1 MTLPALHPDTNTNS
15 FSLTPRTPATLSMSS
30 MSFTHE
36 AMAQIRQL
44 CAFDEAYKIIPKQLR
59 HRYHGA
65 AKQFWQKEHVD
76 TKLPAFVFQFLKSH
90 KEEGW
95 GRILD
100 KDKLEKLS
108 TFVKR
113 HPTILRLR
121 AQKKKRSEKNK
132 RKKKKKKKKKKTTQS
147 VVVVA
152 AVTPIDLTGSS
163 DSEDENDV
171 VINNNNV
178 NTIAVQPRLS
188 PGDKVQ
194 IINEF
199 ALPAGPSD
207 RPHAFI
213 HAINSPGERQTYDIY
228 LTCSVKPEENVLW
241 APSWAR
247 DGLIRKNIKPLYLKR
262 FPSN

>member
-1 MTLPALHPDTNTNS
+1 
-15 FSLTPRTPATLSMSS
+15 

-36 AMAQIRQL
+36 EEELIAAVEDVRQL
-44 CAFDEAYKIIPKQLR
+44 LAFDATYEIIPKQLR
-59 HRYHGA
+59 DGYHRA
-65 AKQFWQKEHVD
+65 AEQFWQMGRVD

-90 KEEGW
+90 RVEPEDIK
-95 GRILD
+95 
-100 KDKLEKLS
+100 KLR
-108 TFVKR
+108 TFVGR
-113 HPTILRLR
+113 HPTILTLR

-188 PGDKVQ
+188 PGDEVQ

-199 ALPAGPSD
+199 ALPAGPRD
-207 RPHAFI
+207 RPHAI
-213 HAINSPGERQTYDIY
+213 ITAVNSPGERQTYDLI
-228 LTCSVKPEENVLW
+228 LTCFVEPEDNVLW
-241 APSWAR
+241 AR
-247 DGLIRKNIKPLYLKR
+247 DGRIRKDIKPLYLKR

>member
-1 MTLPALHPDTNTNS
+1 
-15 FSLTPRTPATLSMSS
+15 

-36 AMAQIRQL
+36 EEELIAAVEDVRQL
-44 CAFDEAYKIIPKQLR
+44 LAFDATYEIIPKQLR
-59 HRYHGA
+59 DGYHRA
-65 AKQFWQKEHVD
+65 AEQFWQMGRVD

-90 KEEGW
+90 KQGGW
-95 GRILD
+95 GRDLD
-100 KDKLEKLS
+100 RKKLHKLY

-113 HPTILRLR
+113 HPTILKIR
-121 AQKKKRSEKNK
+121 AQNKKNG
-132 RKKKKKKKKKKTTQS
+132 KKKKKKKKKKKITQR

-188 PGDKVQ
+188 PGDEVQ

-199 ALPAGPSD
+199 ALPAGPRD
-207 RPHAFI
+207 RPHAI
-213 HAINSPGERQTYDIY
+213 ITAVNSPGERQTYDLI
-228 LTCSVKPEENVLW
+228 LTCFVEPEDNVLW
-241 APSWAR
+241 AR
-247 DGLIRKNIKPLYLKR
+247 DGQIRKDIKPLYLKR

>member
-1 MTLPALHPDTNTNS
+1 MALPALHPDTNTNS
-15 FSLTPRTPATLSMSS
+15 FSLSPRTPATLSMSS
-30 MSFTHE
+30 MSFNTE
-36 AMAQIRQL
+36 DGLSVAV
-44 CAFDEAYKIIPKQLR
+44 AYVRRLLALDATYGIIPQQLR
-59 HRYHGA
+59 HRYRGA
-65 AKQFWQKEHVD
+65 AEQFLHGVVD
-76 TKLPAFVFQFLKSH
+76 TKLPAFVFQFRKSH
-90 KEEGW
+90 RVVPAE
-95 GRILD
+95 
-100 KDKLEKLS
+100 LEKLR
-108 TFVKR
+108 TFVGR
-113 HPTILRLR
+113 HPTILTLR

-171 VINNNNV
+171 AINNNNV
-178 NTIAVQPRLS
+178 NTIAVHPRLS
-188 PGDKVQ
+188 KGDQVQ

-207 RPHAFI
+207 LPHAFI

-241 APSWAR
+241 APSWV
-247 DGLIRKNIKPLYLKR
+247 DGRFRKDIKPLYLKR

>member
-1 MTLPALHPDTNTNS
+1 
-15 FSLTPRTPATLSMSS
+15 

-36 AMAQIRQL
+36 EEESMKHVRQL
-44 CAFDEAYKIIPKQLR
+44 CAFDDAYAIIPKRLR
-59 HRYHGA
+59 DGYHRA
-65 AKQFWQKEHVD
+65 AEQFWQMERVD

-90 KEEGW
+90 KEKGW
-95 GRILD
+95 GRILV
-100 KDKLEKLS
+100 KKELEKLS

-121 AQKKKRSEKNK
+121 AEKKERSEKNK
-132 RKKKKKKKKKKTTQS
+132 RKKKKKKKITQS

-188 PGDKVQ
+188 PGDEVQ

-199 ALPAGPSD
+199 ALPAGPRD

-241 APSWAR
+241 APSWV
-247 DGLIRKNIKPLYLKR
+247 DGRFRKDIKPLYLKR

>member
-1 MTLPALHPDTNTNS
+1 MTEEQKELSKSMEQVRRLLALDE
-15 FSLTPRTPATLSMSS
+15 M
-30 MSFTHE
+30 HE
-36 AMAQIRQL
+36 
-44 CAFDEAYKIIPKQLR
+44 IIPQQLR
-59 HRYHGA
+59 HRYRGA
-65 AKQFWQKEHVD
+65 AEQFLQGVVD

-132 RKKKKKKKKKKTTQS
+132 RKKKKKKKKKKITQS

-188 PGDKVQ
+188 KGDQVQ

-199 ALPAGPSD
+199 ALPAGPRD
-207 RPHAFI
+207 QPHAI
-213 HAINSPGERQTYDIY
+213 ITAINSPGERQTYDIY

-241 APSWAR
+241 APSWV
-247 DGLIRKNIKPLYLKR
+247 DGRIRKDIKPLYLKR

>member
-15 FSLTPRTPATLSMSS
+15 FSLSPRTPATLSMSS

-36 AMAQIRQL
+36 EEELSEAMEQVRRLLAL
-44 CAFDEAYKIIPKQLR
+44 DEMHEIIPQQLR
-59 HRYHGA
+59 HRYRGA
-65 AKQFWQKEHVD
+65 AKQFLRDGVVD

-90 KEEGW
+90 RVEPEDIK
-95 GRILD
+95 
-100 KDKLEKLS
+100 KLR
-108 TFVKR
+108 TFVGR
-113 HPTILRLR
+113 HPTILTLR

-241 APSWAR
+241 APSWV
-247 DGLIRKNIKPLYLKR
+247 DGRFRKDIKPLYLKR